1 MQREN
6 PAVHGGRESRQHRQ
20 LFAPAGRSHT
30 QPRRHDRPHVGTIG
44 QSRDSDPTLAGYPL
58 RERRGYRHKTTRYL
72 RIPHGIGVTGAWH
85 SLHSSVCERKFPTLP
100 PSGGVGSRAVYRAED
115 VTCSTDESSSTATSR
130 WGANSGRRV
139 RPKAGWDGPS
149 AVDAFVD
156 GSGPRGAPVVP
167 SRFHHLRVGIER
179 LRRVGRDLVSI
190 ERNSAT
196 R

>member
-20 LFAPAGRSHT
+20 LFAPAGRSRT

-115 VTCSTDESSSTATSR
+115 VTGPRWRSVTGRQFSKAAPTSTSWVSSSVAVNSSR
-130 WGANSGRRV
+130 VSNPNCRAKMRYGNCLIRV
-139 RPKAGWDGPS
+139 LYR
-149 AVDAFVD
+149 
-156 GSGPRGAPVVP
+156 VV
-167 SRFHHLRVGIER
+167 
-179 LRRVGRDLVSI
+179 VSL
-190 ERNSAT
+190 
-196 R
+196 

>member
-20 LFAPAGRSHT
+20 LFAPAGHSHT

-100 PSGGVGSRAVYRAED
+100 HSGGVGSRAVYGAED
-115 VTCSTDESSSTATSR
+115 VTDCETLPGLARIGVCRGCRSHIA
-130 WGANSGRRV
+130 GGRRSPFCATLEVPRAV
-139 RPKAGWDGPS
+139 RAVRVQFGAIQASPRARSNIAS
-149 AVDAFVD
+149 ACSRRSPWSTM
-156 GSGPRGAPVVP
+156 GSG
-167 SRFHHLRVGIER
+167 
-179 LRRVGRDLVSI
+179 
-190 ERNSAT
+190 
-196 R
+196 

>member
-20 LFAPAGRSHT
+20 LFAPAGHSRT
-30 QPRRHDRPHVGTIG
+30 QPRRPDRPHVGTIG

-115 VTCSTDESSSTATSR
+115 VTSRHRIRTGSRCAVFVRSARSRTRAHARTVRLARRTPRPASTDARPRPRVVRFRCSVPA
-130 WGANSGRRV
+130 GRV
-139 RPKAGWDGPS
+139 
-149 AVDAFVD
+149 
-156 GSGPRGAPVVP
+156 
-167 SRFHHLRVGIER
+167 
-179 LRRVGRDLVSI
+179 
-190 ERNSAT
+190 
-196 R
+196 